1 MSEREEFEAAYAKR
15 AKCKITDL
23 IAARWGSNG
32 YRDPFV
38 AAAWFGFIDGLAA
51 RTAPAEP
58 VAWRFRSLRNGKIG
72 RWESTVFAHDARTAR
87 EDGDFEVQDL
97 YTAPDAL
104 QAEVERLSNALEVE
118 KRSVENE
125 VKRRNQYAQESD
137 ELDRQVEALKAD
149 AERYRWLRGKR
160 RNNIV
165 VRNGV
170 SHLFDELLDRSIDA
184 ARTAKPEV
192 KS

>member
-1 MSEREEFEAAYAKR
+1 MSEREDFNAWLKTWALPGNTSREDSMY
-15 AKCKITDL
+15 
-23 IAARWGSNG
+23 
-32 YRDPFV
+32 
-38 AAAWFGFIDGLAA
+38 AAWKARAD
-51 RTAPAEP
+51 RTAPAEGI
-58 VAWRFRSLRNGKIG
+58 AIGSLSREVGSERIVLDPIG
-72 RWESTVFAHDARTAR
+72 DPHIK
-87 EDGDFEVQDL
+87 DGMVV

-104 QAEVERLSNALEVE
+104 QAEVGRLTECLKRANDGFEEFERKYCLAIEERDAL
-118 KRSVENE
+118 RAN
-125 VKRRNQYAQESD
+125 
-137 ELDRQVEALKAD
+137 
-149 AERYRWLRGKR
+149 AERYLWLRRKN